1 MKILSQKKS
10 QRERETFFF
19 SFFSSKSSPS
29 GFSEARKIR
38 SVYSFRVTII

>member
-1 MKILSQKKS
+1 MKILFRRNH
-10 QRERETFFF
+10 RERERPFF
-19 SFFSSKSSPS
+19 SLFFSLKSSPS